1 MLRGKDTRKGKS
13 TPCIRGRK
21 AKWTDDCTNDLVD
34 IICNNEVHKRK
45 LIFTN
50 TKTAKNR
57 KYYAQIINELKKRCL
72 ERGETFTYDVNQT
85 QEKFK
90 RCLSECEKA
99 SLTMKTASGIK
110 RFQED
115 KGYGTWFNCLPP
127 LVQTRVS
134 CQPEQALDP
143 SSVIKKRKLLNYHP
157 HQLEALCQ
165 KAAQVV
171 LCHWFFVK

>member
-21 AKWTDDCTNDLVD
+21 TKWTDDCTNDLVD
-34 IICNNEVHKRK
+34 IICNNEVYKRK

-57 KYYAQIINELKKRCL
+57 EYYAQIINELKKRCL

-90 RCLSECEKA
+90 RCLSECEK
-99 SLTMKTASGIK
+99 
-110 RFQED
+110 F
-115 KGYGTWFNCLPP
+115 
-127 LVQTRVS
+127 
-134 CQPEQALDP
+134 
-143 SSVIKKRKLLNYHP
+143 
-157 HQLEALCQ
+157 
-165 KAAQVV
+165 
-171 LCHWFFVK
+171 